1 MLTDELTDEV
11 SLIDGLEE
19 EDADLLTDGLA
30 DEDLLIDGVLE

>member
-30 DEDLLIDGVLE
+30 DEDLLIDGVFE